1 MCINVHSSEHPQ
13 LTEEIV
19 GPQLPAG
26 DHQNADFASP
36 VVAKVRSILEQ
47 SAELGAA
54 AGLLSSFSE
63 QQQQQLTTAVL
74 QLSGVELQGS
84 GAAVCTEESF
94 PSLSALYAALH
105 ALHCLVGAGG
115 RSARAD

>member
-1 MCINVHSSEHPQ
+1 MHSSEHPQ

>member
-1 MCINVHSSEHPQ
+1 MRSSEHPQ

-63 QQQQQLTTAVL
+63 QQQQLTTAVL
-74 QLSGVELQGS
+74 ELSGVELQGS

-115 RSARAD
+115 RPARAD

>member
-1 MCINVHSSEHPQ
+1 MRSSEHPQ

-63 QQQQQLTTAVL
+63 QQQQQLSVSERVSECLGNSGRCL
-74 QLSGVELQGS
+74 QLSLTPAESTSCRQGG
-84 GAAVCTEESF
+84 GA
-94 PSLSALYAALH
+94 
-105 ALHCLVGAGG
+105 
-115 RSARAD
+115 

>member
-1 MCINVHSSEHPQ
+1 MRSSEHPQ

>member
-1 MCINVHSSEHPQ
+1 MHSSEHPQ

-63 QQQQQLTTAVL
+63 QQQQLTTAVL
-74 QLSGVELQGS
+74 ELSGVELQGS

>member
-1 MCINVHSSEHPQ
+1 MRSSEHPQ

-74 QLSGVELQGS
+74 ELSGVELQGS

>member
-1 MCINVHSSEHPQ
+1 MHSSEHPQ

-74 QLSGVELQGS
+74 ELSGVELQGS

>member
-1 MCINVHSSEHPQ
+1 MRSSEHPQ

-63 QQQQQLTTAVL
+63 QQQQLTTAVL
-74 QLSGVELQGS
+74 ELSGVELQGS

>member
-1 MCINVHSSEHPQ
+1 MHSSEHPQ

-47 SAELGAA
+47 SAELSAA

-63 QQQQQLTTAVL
+63 QQQLTTAVL

-115 RSARAD
+115 RPARAD

>member
-1 MCINVHSSEHPQ
+1 MHSSEHPQ

-63 QQQQQLTTAVL
+63 QQQQLTTAVL
-74 QLSGVELQGS
+74 ELSGVELQGS

-115 RSARAD
+115 RPARAD

>member
-1 MCINVHSSEHPQ
+1 MRSSEHPQ

-115 RSARAD
+115 RPARAD

>member
-1 MCINVHSSEHPQ
+1 MRSSEHPQ

-74 QLSGVELQGS
+74 ELSGVELQGS

-115 RSARAD
+115 RPARAD

>member
-1 MCINVHSSEHPQ
+1 MHSSEHPQ

-47 SAELGAA
+47 SAELSAA

-63 QQQQQLTTAVL
+63 QQQQQQQLTTAVL
-74 QLSGVELQGS
+74 ELSGVELQGS

-115 RSARAD
+115 RPARAD

>member
-1 MCINVHSSEHPQ
+1 MRSSEHPQ

-63 QQQQQLTTAVL
+63 QQQQLTTAVL

-115 RSARAD
+115 RPARAD

>member
-1 MCINVHSSEHPQ
+1 MRSSEHPQ

-63 QQQQQLTTAVL
+63 QQQQLTTAVL

>member
-1 MCINVHSSEHPQ
+1 MHSSEHPQ

-63 QQQQQLTTAVL
+63 QQQQLTTAVL